1 MNYQK
6 ELDKFTKEN
15 RLDLCVI
22 AFTSILENG
31 SIFYSAG
38 EKKNAIF
45 AAVMCWNILVII
57 LRLRY
62 YIIIRTFF
70 QKVNIR
76 RESGNS
82 RS

>member
-6 ELDKFTKEN
+6 ELDKLVQKLSDDGRVPSSFFIVVV
-15 RLDLCVI
+15 RL
-22 AFTSILENG
+22 
-31 SIFYSAG
+31 
-38 EKKNAIF
+38 